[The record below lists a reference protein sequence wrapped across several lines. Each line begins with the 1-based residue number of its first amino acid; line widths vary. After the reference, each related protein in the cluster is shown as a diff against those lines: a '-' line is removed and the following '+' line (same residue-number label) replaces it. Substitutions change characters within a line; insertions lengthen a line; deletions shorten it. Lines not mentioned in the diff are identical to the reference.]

1 MVNQTIRLNP
11 SIDVLPVGGRTMSRP
26 CLFLTNDDGI
36 EAPGLHALIRGL
48 HQSGFPIVVMAPADE
63 QSASGMRLSLR
74 HDLKFVE
81 RTDLATDLG
90 SSDGPPLR
98 MFSLDGT
105 PCDCAI
111 VAIDGGLAHWA
122 PEMKPALCVSG
133 VNQGPN
139 LSVDVMHSGTV
150 SAAREAGL
158 YGMPAIATSLSTYK
172 HSDFESSVEATIEVV
187 EAAIRIL
194 PQEATNLLRPN
205 GSRTQPKGEDERELI
220 IDSFRNGDLM
230 LNINAPETWTNGF
243 RTVSLGSRWYHN
255 AIDMSNTE
263 NHGVAY
269 KVGAARI
276 EDEDIPD
283 TDCNAVNDG
292 AVAITPLSCWPVNH
306 PLGISQRLLTAA
318 TTPMTNGLPFWLE
331 E

>member
-1 MVNQTIRLNP
+1 
-11 SIDVLPVGGRTMSRP
+11 
-26 CLFLTNDDGI
+26 
-36 EAPGLHALIRGL
+36 
-48 HQSGFPIVVMAPADE
+48 
-63 QSASGMRLSLR
+63 MRLSLR

-111 VAIDGGLAHWA
+111 VALDGGLAHWA
-122 PEMKPALCVSG
+122 PKMKPALCVSG

-158 YGMPAIATSLSTYK
+158 YGMPAVATSLSTYQ
-172 HSDFESSVEATIEVV
+172 HSDFEQSVEATIEVI
-187 EAAIRIL
+187 EAAVRVL
-194 PQEATNLLRPN
+194 PKEATNLLRPN
-205 GSRTQPKGEDERELI
+205 GSRTRPKGADERELI
-220 IDSFRNGDLM
+220 IDSFCNGDLM

-263 NHGVAY
+263 HLGVAY

-306 PLGISQRLLTAA
+306 PLGISQRLLAAA
-318 TTPMTNGLPFWLE
+318 TQPGTNGLPFWLE

>member
-1 MVNQTIRLNP
+1 MFGR
-11 SIDVLPVGGRTMSRP
+11 DVSRP

-36 EAPGLHALIRGL
+36 EAPGLQALIRAL
-48 HQSGFPIVVMAPADE
+48 HSRGYPMVVMAPARE

-81 RTDLATDLG
+81 RTDLASEL
-90 SSDGPPLR
+90 SEADGPALR

-105 PCDCAI
+105 PCDCVI
-111 VAIDGGLAHWA
+111 VALDGGLAHWA

-158 YGMPAIATSLSTYK
+158 YGMPAIATSLATYN
-172 HSDFESSVEATIEVV
+172 HSEFAETVEATIAVIA
-187 EAAIRIL
+187 AAIEVL
-194 PQEATNLLRPN
+194 PNQANNLLRPN
-205 GSRTQPKGEDERELI
+205 GSRTKSSGENEREHI
-220 IDSFRNGDLM
+220 ISSFTNGDLM
-230 LNINAPETWTNGF
+230 LNINAPEKWSEGF
-243 RTVSLGSRWYHN
+243 QTVSLGVRWYHN
-255 AIDMSNTE
+255 AIDMSDTE
-263 NHGVAY
+263 HLGVAY
-269 KVGAARI
+269 EVGAARI

-283 TDCNAVNDG
+283 TDCNAVNQG

-306 PLGISQRLLTAA
+306 PLGISQRLLTVA
-318 TTPMTNGLPFWLE
+318 TKPGSSGLPYWLE
-331 E
+331 SSA

>member
-1 MVNQTIRLNP
+1 
-11 SIDVLPVGGRTMSRP
+11 MSRP

-36 EAPGLHALIRGL
+36 EAPGLHALIQGL
-48 HQSGFPIVVMAPADE
+48 LARGFPIVVMAPARGH
-63 QSASGMRLSLR
+63 SAPRMRLSLR
-74 HDLKFVE
+74 HYLKFVA

-90 SSDGPPLR
+90 SADGPLLW

-105 PCDCAI
+105 PCDCTL
-111 VAIDGGLAHWA
+111 VALDGGLAHCA
-122 PEMKPALCVSG
+122 RKMKPALCVSG

-158 YGMPAIATSLSTYK
+158 YGMPAVATSLSTYQ
-172 HSDFESSVEATIEVV
+172 HSDFEQSVEATIEVI
-187 EAAIRIL
+187 EAAVRIL
-194 PQEATNLLRPN
+194 PKEAKNLLRPN
-205 GSRTQPKGEDERELI
+205 GSHTQPKGADERELI
-220 IDSFRNGDLM
+220 IDSFCNGDLM

-263 NHGVAY
+263 HLGVAY

-306 PLGISQRLLTAA
+306 PLGISQRLLAAA
-318 TTPMTNGLPFWLE
+318 TQPGTNGLPFWLE

>member
-1 MVNQTIRLNP
+1 MSLTNLP
-11 SIDVLPVGGRTMSRP
+11 FDVVALLGEFVPRP

-48 HQSGFPIVVMAPADE
+48 HARGFPIVVMAPARE

-81 RTDLATDLG
+81 RTDLAEQLG
-90 SSDGPPLR
+90 SLSGPALR

-105 PCDCAI
+105 PCDCVI
-111 VAIDGGLAHWA
+111 VSLDGGLAHWA

-158 YGMPAIATSLSTYK
+158 YGLAAIATSLSTYQ
-172 HSDFESSVEATIEVV
+172 HSDFEETVEATIRVV
-187 EAAIRIL
+187 EAAVEAL
-194 PQEATNLLRPN
+194 PNEAINLLRPK
-205 GSRTQPKGEDERELI
+205 GSHTKPTGESERELI
-220 IDSFRNGDLM
+220 ISSFTNGDLM
-230 LNINAPETWTNGF
+230 LNINAPEKWTNGF
-243 RTVSLGSRWYHN
+243 QTVSLGVRWYHN
-255 AIDMSNTE
+255 AIDMSNTD
-263 NHGVAY
+263 HLGVAY
-269 KVGAARI
+269 EVGAARI
-276 EDEDIPD
+276 EDEDIPN
-283 TDCNAVNDG
+283 TDCNAVNGG

-306 PLGISQRLLTAA
+306 PLGISEHLLTAA
-318 TTPMTNGLPFWLE
+318 TRSGPSGLPYWLE
-331 E
+331 SSA

>member
-1 MVNQTIRLNP
+1 MVNLTVRLNP
-11 SIDVLPVGGRTMSRP
+11 SIDVLTLGGRSMSRP

-36 EAPGLHALIRGL
+36 EAPGLHVLIQGL
-48 HQSGFPIVVMAPADE
+48 LARGFPIVVMAPARE
-63 QSASGMRLSLR
+63 QSASGMRISLR

-81 RTDLATDLG
+81 RTDLAADLG

-111 VAIDGGLAHWA
+111 VALDGGLAHWA
-122 PEMKPALCVSG
+122 PEMKPALCISG

-158 YGMPAIATSLSTYK
+158 YGLPALATSLSTYQ
-172 HSDFESSVEATIEVV
+172 HSDFEQSVEATIEVI
-187 EAAIRIL
+187 EAAVRIL
-194 PQEATNLLRPN
+194 PKEATNLLRPN
-205 GSRTQPKGEDERELI
+205 GSRTRPKGADERELI
-220 IDSFRNGDLM
+220 IDSFCNGDLM

-243 RTVSLGSRWYHN
+243 RTVSLGVRWYHN

-263 NHGVAY
+263 HLGVAY
-269 KVGAARI
+269 EVGAARI

-306 PLGISQRLLTAA
+306 PLGISQRLLAAA
-318 TTPMTNGLPFWLE
+318 TQPGTNGFPFWLE

>member
-1 MVNQTIRLNP
+1 V
-11 SIDVLPVGGRTMSRP
+11 SRP

-36 EAPGLHALIRGL
+36 EAPGLHVLIQGL
-48 HQSGFPIVVMAPADE
+48 HARGFPIVVMAPARE
-63 QSASGMRLSLR
+63 QSASGMRISLR

-81 RTDLATDLG
+81 RTDLAADLG

-111 VAIDGGLAHWA
+111 VALDGGLAHWA
-122 PEMKPALCVSG
+122 PEMKPALCISG

-158 YGMPAIATSLSTYK
+158 YGMPAIATSLSTYQ
-172 HSDFESSVEATIEVV
+172 HSDFEQSVEATLEVI
-187 EAAIRIL
+187 EAAVRIL
-194 PQEATNLLRPN
+194 PKEATNLLRPN
-205 GSRTQPKGEDERELI
+205 GSRTRPKGVGERELI
-220 IDSFRNGDLM
+220 IDSFCNGDLM

-243 RTVSLGSRWYHN
+243 RTVSLGVRWYHN

-263 NHGVAY
+263 HLGVAY
-269 KVGAARI
+269 EVGAARI

-306 PLGISQRLLTAA
+306 PLGISQRLLAAA
-318 TTPMTNGLPFWLE
+318 TQPGTNGFPFWLE

>member
-1 MVNQTIRLNP
+1 MLPNL
-11 SIDVLPVGGRTMSRP
+11 SIDVVARFRPFVSRP

-36 EAPGLHALIRGL
+36 EAPGLQALIRAL
-48 HQSGFPIVVMAPADE
+48 NARGFPIVVMAPARE

-81 RTDLATDLG
+81 RKDLAEQLG
-90 SSDGPPLR
+90 QTDGPPLR

-105 PCDCAI
+105 PCDCVI
-111 VAIDGGLAHWA
+111 VALDGGLAHWA

-158 YGMPAIATSLSTYK
+158 YGLPAIATSLATYA
-172 HSDFESSVEATIEVV
+172 HSEFDETVEATARVV
-187 EAAIRIL
+187 EAAVELL
-194 PQEATNLLRPN
+194 PKTAANLLRPN
-205 GSRTQPKGEDERELI
+205 GSRTRPIGETEAEQI

-230 LNINAPETWTNGF
+230 LNINAPEKWTNGF
-243 RTVSLGSRWYHN
+243 QTVSLGVRWYHN
-255 AIDMSNTE
+255 AIDMSDTE
-263 NHGVAY
+263 HLGVAY
-269 KVGAARI
+269 EVGAARI
-276 EDEDIPD
+276 EDEDIPQ
-283 TDCNAVNDG
+283 TDCNAVNEG

-306 PLGISQRLLTAA
+306 PLGISQRLLASA
-318 TTPMTNGLPFWLE
+318 TKAGSNGLPFWLE
-331 E
+331 K